1 MSDSRT
7 DRAEAAIRRSM
18 RQGIEVKEQLLQ
30 EGVEPIVRLA
40 LLLVDTFRAGHKVL
54 LFGNGGSAADAQH
67 VAGEL
72 VGRFLIDRQAL
83 PAIALT
89 TNTSILTATGNDF
102 GFEHVFARQVQALA
116 KKGDVAVGI
125 STSGKSPNVVRGIQA
140 AKDLGART
148 VALTG
153 AGGGKLKGL
162 ADLCLCVP
170 SEYTPAVQE
179 AHIAIWHAVC
189 DVVERELFGS

>member
-18 RQGIEVKEQLLQ
+18 RQGMEVKEQLLHQ
-30 EGVEPIVRLA
+30 GVGPIARLA

-89 TNTSILTATGNDF
+89 TDTSILTATANDF
-102 GFEHVFARQVQALA
+102 GFEHIFVRQVQALA
-116 KKGDVAVGI
+116 QEGDMAVGI
-125 STSGKSPNVVRGIQA
+125 STSGNSPDVLQGIQA
-140 AKDLGART
+140 AKDLGVKT

-162 ADLCLCVP
+162 ADLCVCVP
-170 SEYTPAVQE
+170 SECTPAVQE
-179 AHIAIWHAVC
+179 VHIAIWHAVC
-189 DVVERELFGS
+189 DVVERELFRS